1 MQRFCCKNG
10 VHVPVCLFIYYQFH
24 SRGWLS
30 KTSFDFTDAIFILQR
45 CLTRDP
51 KERPSIEELLQHEY
65 LHSLW
70 VLWSVNHVVMDMPFI
85 WLYQILLCVARLQ
98 SQSMNENDCQP
109 FGWNMQTWVQCLRV
123 TCFLYGKFG
132 FDFMLHWI
140 VMWSFQHFHIRE
152 INSSCF
158 YNVWAMTAFL
168 LQSTWILS
176 WLYYF
181 V

>member
-1 MQRFCCKNG
+1 
-10 VHVPVCLFIYYQFH
+10 
-24 SRGWLS
+24 
-30 KTSFDFTDAIFILQR
+30 
-45 CLTRDP
+45 
-51 KERPSIEELLQHEY
+51 
-65 LHSLW
+65 
-70 VLWSVNHVVMDMPFI
+70 MDMPFI

-98 SQSMNENDCQP
+98 SQSLNENDCQP
-109 FGWNMQTWVQCLRV
+109 FGWNMQTWVQCLRI

-140 VMWSFQHFHIRE
+140 VLWSFQHFHIRE

-168 LQSTWILS
+168 LWSTWILS

-181 V
+181 VWYTKQQTIFKFIFARIWQWNMTILLLLW